1 MKFLEW
7 TENVIEQKKDD
18 GFAICPFAKKARLD
32 NKIQFIDCTI
42 ATSELLE
49 FDKEKYEIGIAW
61 LGDDVNMAIIDE
73 VLELYKAE
81 NPDLL
86 YFTSTI
92 DSGYFAKNFTN
103 CVFIQLRGDIDNRR
117 EQLHKTKYYD
127 SWPEHYYKIITG
139 H

>member
-49 FDKEKYEIGIAW
+49 FDKAKYEIGIAW

-86 YFTSTI
+86 YFTSTT

-103 CVFIQLRGDIDNRR
+103 CVFYFFRIRFLGM
-117 EQLHKTKYYD
+117 
-127 SWPEHYYKIITG
+127 
-139 H
+139 